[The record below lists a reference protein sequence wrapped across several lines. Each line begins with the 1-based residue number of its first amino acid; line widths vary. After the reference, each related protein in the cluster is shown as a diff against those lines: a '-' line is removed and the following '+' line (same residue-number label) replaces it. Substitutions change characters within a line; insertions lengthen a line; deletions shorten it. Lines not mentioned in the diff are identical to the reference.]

1 MQVIV
6 KYYITS
12 TLKWFATCTWT
23 KQEQLPGSTGMEVSA
38 QVCILYVDG

>member
-6 KYYITS
+6 KYYIS

-23 KQEQLPGSTGMEVSA
+23 KQEQLPGTTGMEVGP